1 MDEATSAL
9 DNKLNIA
16 ESLDNLGY
24 TVIAH
29 RLRYYKNADR
39 ILFF

>member
-16 ESLDNLGY
+16 ESLDKL
-24 TVIAH
+24 
-29 RLRYYKNADR
+29 RLHSYCTQ
-39 ILFF
+39 IEVL